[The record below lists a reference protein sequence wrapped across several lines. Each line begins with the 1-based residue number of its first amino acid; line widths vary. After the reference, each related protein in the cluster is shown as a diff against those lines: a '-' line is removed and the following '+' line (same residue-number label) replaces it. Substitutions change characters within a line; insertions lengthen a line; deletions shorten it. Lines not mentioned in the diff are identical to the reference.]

1 MLFPVE
7 CQSCHATAEISAG
20 ALRTAASLRCQSCGS
35 DDLDLYDG
43 KRTAKND
50 NDAEE
55 AHSGECWTCSR
66 NFLKRSDL
74 VNHVRTEHNRE
85 PFEKQAASSG
95 TGWGHQTGDPLANW
109 NEYVGPPPGPNPGQ
123 QAKEDADDTEICP
136 VCHGTKRTQIGGG
149 GYSEGVCRN
158 CHGTGRVVSPTG
170 QPQTESLDAHV
181 QGPIPGGAGWVG
193 RTSAK
198 VTVDGHAVEIPVTV
212 MLDREAF
219 AKPAAKKAAL
229 DKKTA
234 KINKMATLI
243 LKTNDGLTKEEAHE
257 LARRS
262 VEKFPED

>member
-43 KRTAKND
+43 KKTAAPK
-50 NDAEE
+50 
-55 AHSGECWTCSR
+55 G
-66 NFLKRSDL
+66 
-74 VNHVRTEHNRE
+74 
-85 PFEKQAASSG
+85 PG